1 MKDEEYAECFDTLI
15 ANMKDSPFSIFDR
28 WSNDDIARLTKNEA
42 RRAPRRVK

>member
-15 ANMKDSPFSIFDR
+15 ASMKDSSFSIFDR
-28 WSNDDIARLTKNEA
+28 WNSEDIARITRDEA

>member
-15 ANMKDSPFSIFDR
+15 ANMKDSQFSIFDR
-28 WSNDDIARLTKNEA
+28 WSSEDIARLTKDEA